1 MLGYYPLG
9 AVALGFSM
17 PIVAS
22 PEPEP
27 DPEPELPDPEPE
39 PDPDPENPDERNY
52 AWLQAEVIDWLH
64 RKDLTSKIPKFVTMA
79 EARINRIVQA
89 RGMEIE
95 STFSFASGIA
105 SVRLPVAFDTPIAAW
120 VSDGTERR
128 KLTGALPELLPR
140 DAQAGEPLFWAI
152 SGAYL
157 ALDCPVDRAR
167 SVTMRYRGLLRLS
180 DASPNNSILTKYP
193 DLYLYGS
200 LMAAAMFINDQERLQ
215 VWSAM
220 FDTAVK
226 ELNRNESRARAIAP
240 LRTELAGLLGSR
252 CGNFYTE

>member
-1 MLGYYPLG
+1 MLGYSPLG
-9 AVALGFSM
+9 ATALGFVM
-17 PIVAS
+17 PVVVA
-22 PEPEP
+22 
-27 DPEPELPDPEPE
+27 
-39 PDPDPENPDERNY
+39 PDPDPELPDTDPNPEPEPEVPDERNY
-52 AWLQAEVIDWLH
+52 SWLQAEVIDWLH

-95 STFSFASGIA
+95 STFSLAAGESN
-105 SVRLPVAFDTPIAAW
+105 VLLPTGFGTPIAAW
-120 VSDGTERR
+120 IADGTVPR

-140 DAQAGEPLFWAI
+140 DGQRGEPLFWAI
-152 SGAYL
+152 GGQSL
-157 ALDCPVDRAR
+157 MLDCPVDRAR
-167 SVTMRYRGLLRLS
+167 AVTLRYRGQLRLS

-193 DLYLYGS
+193 DLYLYGA
-200 LMAAAMFINDQERLQ
+200 LMEAAMFIRDSDSLGM
-215 VWSAM
+215 WSPM

-240 LRTELAGLLGSR
+240 LRTELSGLLGGR